1 MQHYIAGIDTGGT
14 CTDAILINKE
24 TQDVVVTA
32 RVPTTVSFPPFSEV
46 GNAVGAGWTGF
57 KRMESA
63 KDHIS

>member
-14 CTDAILINKE
+14 CTDAVLISKE
-24 TQDVVVTA
+24 TQDVIGT
-32 RVPTTVSFPPFSEV
+32 
-46 GNAVGAGWTGF
+46 GWTGL